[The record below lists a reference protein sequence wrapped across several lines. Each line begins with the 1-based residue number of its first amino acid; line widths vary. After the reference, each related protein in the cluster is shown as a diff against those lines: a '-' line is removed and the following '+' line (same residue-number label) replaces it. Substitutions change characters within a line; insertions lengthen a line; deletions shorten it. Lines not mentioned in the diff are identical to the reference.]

1 MHKIYMYIY
10 VYIYICTSGSLHQLN
25 DFNGFDGCGMF
36 FDNVLEEL
44 IGLSVSEPKK
54 NKTIKI

>member
-1 MHKIYMYIY
+1 MHKIYTS
-10 VYIYICTSGSLHQLN
+10 TSGSLHQLN
-25 DFNGFDGCGMF
+25 DFNGFDGCGIF

-54 NKTIKI
+54 NIKNLKYYIKHFF

>member
-1 MHKIYMYIY
+1 MHKIYIC
-10 VYIYICTSGSLHQLN
+10 IYICTSGSLHQLN